1 MRRTLTISAHFF
13 NSWNACRMKIPMVK
27 KQTKGL
33 GDTTEV
39 LPLINSAGPI
49 TKRPRSEKK
58 KTWALPYTT
67 CAVTESTRTV
77 RNTEGTRQ
85 TLKSKQQGTRSP
97 GGIKICV
104 KRELLLPCKPAE
116 QDICIKP
123 KVSLCA
129 KCWFSLQ
136 KPRIYTH
143 FHSTSCFATSLKKIA
158 RPRKMQNFLAIVL
171 ISSVTKEMQI
181 NYSYVTGDKAAHT
194 RDHWMAAPTRV
205 ILMQACTKSTP
216 I

>member
-143 FHSTSCFATSLKKIA
+143 FHSTSCIATSLKKKNCTSKKNA
-158 RPRKMQNFLAIVL
+158 KFFSNCTNFFSHKRNANKLL
-171 ISSVTKEMQI
+171 LRNRRQGSP
-181 NYSYVTGDKAAHT
+181 HT
-194 RDHWMAAPTRV
+194 RP
-205 ILMQACTKSTP
+205 LNGCTNQSNFDAGLH
-216 I
+216 